1 MLLREVNALSLI
13 ITVHHQNRAFQES
26 MLVPGMHFSIHPF
39 PDRTHFCQH
48 SGQLF
53 QPPAAWHNSDGI
65 SSKFNIS
72 LELMICLQSGLPC
85 VTSVFYLSLRQSP
98 HTVTEWVVLAKFRH
112 LEHSCLCL
120 SRSLRV
126 PVVKILAYKSSH
138 PNLDI
143 WILRWFAA

>member
-13 ITVHHQNRAFQES
+13 ITVHRQSRPFQES
-26 MLVPGMHFSIHPF
+26 MFLPGMHFSTHPF
-39 PDRTHFCQH
+39 SDRTLFYQH
-48 SGQLF
+48 SGQF
-53 QPPAAWHNSDGI
+53 FKTPIAWHNSDGI

-72 LELMICLQSGLPC
+72 LELMACLQPGLPC
-85 VTSVFYLSLRQSP
+85 VSSVFYLSLRQSP
-98 HTVTEWVVLAKFRH
+98 HTATEWVILAKFKPF
-112 LEHSCLCL
+112 EHSCLCL